1 MKEIMS
7 PFLLPAVA
15 WRFTQNFYTLEF
27 FTFSITEVVFI
38 PLSWKPLQKKTIS
51 KITIKE
57 ICDLSEMSRS
67 TFYLH
72 YPDQYALL
80 EDIEKEVLEK
90 TFEYLKSLDTGANSI
105 ASIEVLLKYIKDNK
119 ATFGILFCQRES
131 SDFQKSIIQKVQTYL
146 QPTLPGFPDPFKEK
160 YIYSFIMHGSHNIIV
175 DWINNGF
182 DMEPRKLADIIYHIC
197 NTIVA

>member
-1 MKEIMS
+1 MATKNNRRTMITKKILKDS
-7 PFLLPAVA
+7 LLE
-15 WRFTQNFYTLEF
+15 LM
-27 FTFSITEVVFI
+27 
-38 PLSWKPLQKKTIS
+38 QKKTIS

-90 TFEYLKSLDTGANSI
+90 TFEYLKSLDTEANSI
-105 ASIEVLLKYIKDNK
+105 ASIEVLLNYIKENK

-131 SDFQKSIIQKVQTYL
+131 YDFQKSIIQKVQTYL
-146 QPTLPGFPDPFKEK
+146 QPTLPGLPDPFKEK